1 MENRRNYYRILH
13 VQPGAPVEI
22 IRASYRTLMQRLR
35 AHPDLGGDHWN
46 AAIINE
52 AYAVLTD
59 ADRRAEYD
67 RDFQARVLDARS
79 EGDAEPAAME
89 RTRSSIRIGC
99 CLFCQVP
106 YPPIP
111 RLRADATC
119 ASCGSPL
126 QPLTAR
132 RIAGAGKRAAP
143 RLPRCHPLQLYTTW
157 PQTRAIPAETR
168 DMSPNGISF
177 ATMELLRP
185 RTIVKL
191 ESPLCRAVIAIR
203 NTRVE
208 DDGASGL
215 WLMGAEFLS
224 VIFAQSRGAFVSAR
238 A

>member
-13 VQPGAPVEI
+13 VQPGAPAEI

-46 AAIINE
+46 AAVINE

-59 ADRRAEYD
+59 TAKRAEYD
-67 RDFQARVLDARS
+67 REFQAKVLDARS
-79 EGDAEPAAME
+79 GDAESAAAE
-89 RTRSSIRIGC
+89 RTRSSIRVGC
-99 CLFCQVP
+99 CIFCQSP
-106 YPPIP
+106 YPAVP

-126 QPLTAR
+126 QPATAL
-132 RIAGAGKRAAP
+132 RIAGDGQRSVP
-143 RLPRCHPLQLYTTW
+143 RLPRAHPLQLYTTW

-168 DMSPNGISF
+168 DLSPNGISF

-191 ESPLCRAVIAIR
+191 DSPICRAVIAIR

-208 DDGASGL
+208 EDGARGL
-215 WLMGAEFLS
+215 WLTGAEFLS
-224 VIFAQSRGAFVSAR
+224 VVFTPSRGAFL
-238 A
+238 